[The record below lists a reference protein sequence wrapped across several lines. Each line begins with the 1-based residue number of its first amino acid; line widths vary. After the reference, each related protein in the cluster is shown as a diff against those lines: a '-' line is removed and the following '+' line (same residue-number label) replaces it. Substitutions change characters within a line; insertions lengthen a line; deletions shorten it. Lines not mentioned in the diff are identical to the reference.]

1 MFKSRWRGG
10 GAKAKAVFKLQFHA
24 TQVPELGWEAMMVV
38 VTPQD
43 AGRPTARSEPAEV
56 ADGACRWAA
65 PILEATK
72 LAAGKDKIYQFLV
85 YETGSSKAAL
95 LGEATVN
102 LAEYADALK
111 PSAVTLPLKGS
122 PGALLHVTI
131 QRVVGGAGGCGDDAR
146 WVGWWINL
154 RTHLCHIV
162 VCLSFKDHLAPSQ
175 IWPLPLLHCY
185 LSLRD

>member
-10 GAKAKAVFKLQFHA
+10 GGGKAKAVFKLQFHA
-24 TQVPELGWEAMMVV
+24 TQARLALLPSLSTPESIFVLLTRDGGGSHVLQVPELGWEAMMVV

-85 YETGSSKAAL
+85 YETVSDPPPTNS
-95 LGEATVN
+95 
-102 LAEYADALK
+102 
-111 PSAVTLPLKGS
+111 
-122 PGALLHVTI
+122 
-131 QRVVGGAGGCGDDAR
+131 
-146 WVGWWINL
+146 
-154 RTHLCHIV
+154 
-162 VCLSFKDHLAPSQ
+162 
-175 IWPLPLLHCY
+175 
-185 LSLRD
+185 